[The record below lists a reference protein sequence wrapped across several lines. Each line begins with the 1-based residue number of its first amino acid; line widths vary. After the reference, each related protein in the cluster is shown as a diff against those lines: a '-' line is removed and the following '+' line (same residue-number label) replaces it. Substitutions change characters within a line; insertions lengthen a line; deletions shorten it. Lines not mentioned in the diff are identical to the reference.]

1 MTTPSNS
8 ISSSLL
14 ARAYLIDQIGKAQII
29 GKKLEKYKVKRG
41 LVNVSVVKIDEQTNK
56 IIKQK
61 YA

>member
-1 MTTPSNS
+1 M
-8 ISSSLL
+8 
-14 ARAYLIDQIGKAQII
+14 
-29 GKKLEKYKVKRG
+29 EKYKVKRG